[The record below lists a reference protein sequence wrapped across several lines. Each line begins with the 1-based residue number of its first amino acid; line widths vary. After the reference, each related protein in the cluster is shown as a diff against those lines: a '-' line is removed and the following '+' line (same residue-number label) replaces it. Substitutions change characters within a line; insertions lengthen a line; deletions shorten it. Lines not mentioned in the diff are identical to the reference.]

1 MSVVERF
8 HARKIGA
15 RKNETFDKRPAFKV
29 VISGK
34 VKKQKMT
41 IKSSIQGAF
50 RNLGQEGV
58 NLMLNETKE
67 EPLEKL
73 DVEMA
78 EDAAALRVD
87 PKTLTG
93 SPEETHKEK

>member
-1 MSVVERF
+1 
-8 HARKIGA
+8 
-15 RKNETFDKRPAFKV
+15 
-29 VISGK
+29 
-34 VKKQKMT
+34 
-41 IKSSIQGAF
+41 
-50 RNLGQEGV
+50 
-58 NLMLNETKE
+58 MLNETKE

-93 SPEETHKEK
+93 SPEETHQEK